1 MLRPVNFVTNA
12 TVTSETQSH
21 MQPVDVLE
29 DDGDDEDSD
38 DDNEDDDVEEDDDD
52 EDDDEEDNDDEEKDN
67 DEDNEDDDVE
77 EDDDDEDDDDDDTS
91 SSSSAVYVYVLKF
104 LVSDC
109 CLLLG
114 FHDQASEL
122 CHKCYS
128 YQWNT
133 ESYAAC
139 WCSGGNVLGLVN
151 IYVLDVDVSIE
162 LC

>member
-1 MLRPVNFVTNA
+1 MIRPVSFVTNA

-29 DDGDDEDSD
+29 VDGDDEDSD
-38 DDNEDDDVEEDDDD
+38 NDEEDDD
-52 EDDDEEDNDDEEKDN
+52 EDKDN

-77 EDDDDEDDDDDDTS
+77 EDDDDEDDDDDDAS

-128 YQWNT
+128 YQ
-133 ESYAAC
+133 
-139 WCSGGNVLGLVN
+139 
-151 IYVLDVDVSIE
+151 
-162 LC
+162 